1 MEYRP
6 LGRSGLKVSALS
18 LGTMTFGEQNDQAEA
33 FAQLDMAR
41 DGGINFIDA
50 AELYPISPKAE
61 TQGRTEE
68 IIGAWLKSR
77 GRPDDWVIATKVVG
91 PSPAMPWFRGPDHS
105 LGRADIE
112 AAVEGSLKRLG
123 VETIDLYYLHWPA
136 RQTNTFGRLGFEP
149 AEDADAVPLA
159 ESLGVLGELVRAGK
173 IRHVALSNETPW
185 GLMTAL
191 GLAERQGLPRPVC
204 IQNPYSLLNRSFEVG
219 LAEVAWREDVG
230 LCAYSPLAGGVL
242 SGKYLDGAQP
252 PGARLT
258 LWPDRYGRY
267 TNPAGIAATR
277 DYVDLAR
284 AHGLDPCAMALAWAL
299 SRPFMTSAIAGATTK
314 DHLAGHLAA
323 CNLTLSKEVLAGIED
338 IHARI
343 SNPCP

>member
-6 LGRSGLKVSALS
+6 LGRTGLTVSALS
-18 LGTMTFGEQNDQAEA
+18 LGTMTFGEQNSQDEA

-41 DGGINFIDA
+41 DAGINFIDA

-68 IIGAWLKSR
+68 IIGNWLKSR

-112 AAVEGSLKRLG
+112 AAVDASLRRLG
-123 VETIDLYYLHWPA
+123 VEAIDLYYLHWPA
-136 RQTNTFGRLGFEP
+136 RQTNTFGRLGYTP
-149 AEDADAVPLA
+149 GDDADAVPLA
-159 ESLGVLGELVRAGK
+159 DSLAVLGELVRAGK

-191 GLAERQGLPRPVC
+191 KLAEQSGLPRPAC
-204 IQNPYSLLNRSFEVG
+204 IQNPYSLVNRSFEVG
-219 LAEVAWREDVG
+219 LAEIACREAVG
-230 LCAYSPLAGGVL
+230 LAAYSPLAGGVL
-242 SGKYLDGAQP
+242 SGKYLDGGQP

-258 LWPDRYGRY
+258 LWPGRYGRY
-267 TNPAGIAATR
+267 TKPAGVAATR
-277 DYVDLAR
+277 DYVGLAR
-284 AHGLDPCAMALAWAL
+284 RHGLDPCAMALAYVM
-299 SRPFMTSAIAGATTK
+299 SRPFVTSAIAGATST
-314 DHLAGHLAA
+314 DQLAGHLAA
-323 CNLTLSKEVLAGIED
+323 CELTLPEEVLAGIED
-338 IHARI
+338 IQSLN